1 MAKGGGEEGKR
12 VRVSAQELE
21 RVTLK
26 GYAPAVMQRLGSTD
40 DLGRI
45 ELLVLV
51 RWKRSVQVRDEGRD
65 RQCVRGGV
73 GRAEEIYDRVVC
85 EI

>member
-1 MAKGGGEEGKR
+1 
-12 VRVSAQELE
+12 
-21 RVTLK
+21 
-26 GYAPAVMQRLGSTD
+26 MQRLGSTG

-51 RWKRSVQVRDEGRD
+51 WWKRSVQVRDESRD

-73 GRAEEIYDRVVC
+73 GRAEEIYDRVAC

>member
-1 MAKGGGEEGKR
+1 
-12 VRVSAQELE
+12 
-21 RVTLK
+21 
-26 GYAPAVMQRLGSTD
+26 MQRLGSTG

-51 RWKRSVQVRDEGRD
+51 WWKRSVQVRDESRN

-73 GRAEEIYDRVVC
+73 GRAKEV
-85 EI
+85 